1 MAMQLSHKD
10 LVAKAAQVDR
20 LKAGMNKIK
29 GEAQKHVGTI
39 LRSTVVSGSSFF
51 FGGLEGRF
59 GGVELVGVPLSL
71 IAASL
76 AHGLG
81 FMGIGG
87 DLTHAFGDGA
97 FGSYANNLG
106 FSTGRTMAIKADEFN
121 PKTGL
126 RKGQPGFAPLSGDE
140 KRAIGL
146 ISGETGSRGMTG
158 AENAAMARNA

>member
-20 LKAGMNKIK
+20 LKAGMSKIK
-29 GEAQKHVGTI
+29 GEAQKAVGTI
-39 LRSTVVSGSSFF
+39 LRSTVVSGASFF

-59 GGVELVGVPLSL
+59 GGVEIVGVPMSL
-71 IAASL
+71 LAATA

-87 DLTHAFGDGA
+87 ELTHAFGDGA
-97 FGSYANNLG
+97 FGSYATNLG

-126 RKGQPGFAPLSGDE
+126 RKGQPGFAPLSQDE
-140 KRAIGL
+140 KKAIGL
-146 ISGETGSRGMTG
+146 ISGETGSRGLSQ
-158 AENAAMARNA
+158 AEQRAMAQNA